1 VTRHRLV
8 CATANAGKVAELSAL
23 LDGIAELE
31 PRPASVGEII
41 EDADTLEGNARLKAE
56 AICAATGAA
65 AVADDTGLDVDALDG
80 QPGVHSARFAGAEAT
95 DAQNRAL
102 LLERLDGVALVHRT
116 ARFRTVIVVH
126 WPDDT
131 SIVVEGVCEGRI
143 TDVPRGD
150 GGFGYDAVFE
160 PSEGNGLT
168 FAEMPADAKNAI
180 SHRGRAVRRLAEVL
194 SVHQ

>member
-1 VTRHRLV
+1 MTRHRLV

-56 AICAATGAA
+56 AICAATGAT

-102 LLERLDGVALVHRT
+102 LLERLDGVASVHRT

>member
-1 VTRHRLV
+1 MTRHRLV

-31 PRPASVGEII
+31 PRPAHVGDII

-56 AICAATGAA
+56 VICAATGAA

-102 LLERLDGVALVHRT
+102 LLDRLNGVASVHRT

-126 WPDDT
+126 WPDAT

-143 TDVPRGD
+143 TDTPRGD

-168 FAEMPADAKNAI
+168 FAEMSADAKNAI

-194 SVHQ
+194 AVHQ

>member
-1 VTRHRLV
+1 MTRHRLV

-31 PRPASVGEII
+31 PRPAHVGDII

-102 LLERLDGVALVHRT
+102 LLDRLNGVASVHRT

-126 WPDDT
+126 WPDAT

-143 TDVPRGD
+143 TDTPRGD

-168 FAEMPADAKNAI
+168 FAEMSADAKNAI

-194 SVHQ
+194 AVHQ

>member
-1 VTRHRLV
+1 MTRHRLV

-31 PRPASVGEII
+31 PRPAHVGDII

-102 LLERLDGVALVHRT
+102 LLERLDGVASVHRT

-126 WPDDT
+126 WPDGT

-143 TDVPRGD
+143 TDTPRGD

>member
-1 VTRHRLV
+1 MTRHRLV

-56 AICAATGAA
+56 AICAATGAT

>member
-1 VTRHRLV
+1 MTRHRLV

>member
-1 VTRHRLV
+1 MTRHRLV

-102 LLERLDGVALVHRT
+102 LLERLDGVASVHRT

>member
-1 VTRHRLV
+1 MTRHRLV

-31 PRPASVGEII
+31 PRPAHVGDII

-102 LLERLDGVALVHRT
+102 LLERLDGVASVHRT

-126 WPDDT
+126 WPDAT

-143 TDVPRGD
+143 TDTPRGD

-168 FAEMPADAKNAI
+168 FAEMSADAKNAI

>member
-1 VTRHRLV
+1 MTRHRLV

-31 PRPASVGEII
+31 PRPAHVGDII

-102 LLERLDGVALVHRT
+102 LLERLDGVASVHRT

-126 WPDDT
+126 WPDAT

-143 TDVPRGD
+143 TDTPRGD

-168 FAEMPADAKNAI
+168 FAEMSADAKNAI

-194 SVHQ
+194 AVHQ